1 MIFPPNKEEFI
12 MGITNNDV
20 FLQVHPENF
29 IIDLFSEKN
38 DII

>member
-12 MGITNNDV
+12 MGITNNGV
-20 FLQVHPENF
+20 FLQVRPENF
-29 IIDLFSEKN
+29 IINLFSEKN